1 MFEVPYNCLGG
12 LIHALW
18 MCEPWSVYIVPYEP
32 LDEVQQYERGNVV
45 EIYDGI
51 IFDFNTSTYLSL

>member
-1 MFEVPYNCLGG
+1 MFEVLYNCLGG

-18 MCEPWSVYIVPYEP
+18 MCEPWSVYIVP

-45 EIYDGI
+45 EINDGI

>member
-1 MFEVPYNCLGG
+1 MLCGCVN
-12 LIHALW
+12 HDQ
-18 MCEPWSVYIVPYEP
+18 STYEP